1 MTPDPTTLSPSVA
14 LGMVPVGYAIGVMIM
29 MAVLA
34 AVLSILGYFI
44 RDLKRSLA
52 EKDREQDSAIESI
65 RKDFQ
70 DFRVKMPETYVL
82 REDWI
87 RTTTG
92 FDKKLDDVA
101 KQIRC
106 IDRKISRYYGEKEG
120 ADG

>member
-1 MTPDPTTLSPSVA
+1 MTPDPTALSPGFA
-14 LGMVPVGYAIGVMIM
+14 FGMVPTGYAIGVMIM
-29 MAVLA
+29 MAALMFVLG
-34 AVLSILGYFI
+34 ILGYFI

-65 RKDFQ
+65 RRDFQ
-70 DFRVKMPETYVL
+70 DFRAKMPETYVL

-106 IDRKISRYYGEKEG
+106 IDRKLSRYFGEKEG